1 MRTIFFTLLSLSLF
15 GCGSVPNQQSTG
27 EIGVVLTNVYPE
39 NPIEIEVTP
48 EGENLVPKTGETESI
63 GSLSF
68 SLTSPSGNAMM
79 SVKNSSQSTI
89 KYDLYMVD
97 NSGRLHYTSSCP
109 LMPGLSVFESWPH
122 FIPEIIVAN
131 ARILDENQGYVCQ

>member
-1 MRTIFFTLLSLSLF
+1 MRSIFFTLLTLSLF
-15 GCGSVPNQQSTG
+15 GCGSVPNQQSTDD
-27 EIGVVLTNVYPE
+27 IGAVLTNVYPE
-39 NPIEIEVTP
+39 NPIEIEVMS

-68 SLTSPSGNAMM
+68 SLTAPGGNAMM

-97 NSGRLHYTSSCP
+97 SSGRLHYTSSCP
-109 LMPGLSVFESWPH
+109 LLPGLSVFESWPH
-122 FIPEIIVAN
+122 FIPEIVVTN
-131 ARILDENQGYVCQ
+131 ARVFDEEQGYVCQ